1 MPSTYHPGH
10 RAHFALAFLEQQTAD
25 LGELTRVLDAM
36 SPTSRNKA
44 YWIMEALIEDDF
56 VSLAAGD
63 YRLTEHGAATLA
75 RLRAGEIVDTR
86 PVQSV
91 RIFAREAA
99 A

>member
-10 RAHFALAFLEQQTAD
+10 RAHFALAFLEQQAAD

-36 SPTSRNKA
+36 SATSRNKA

-56 VSLAAGD
+56 VSLTAGD
-63 YRLTEHGAATLA
+63 YRLTEHGGDALA
-75 RLRAGEIVDTR
+75 RLRAGEVVDTR

-91 RIFAREAA
+91 RIFVERAA
-99 A
+99 